1 MSAEL
6 FAFVRTPPSSQTR
19 YLSGSTSH
27 KDHDTLPL
35 ISALNLILGQHA
47 TRTGG
52 FRVGKESSKD
62 KSKNRYS
69 NKYFF
74 PTSNLVPAL
83 RLRELPGLYVKQG
96 FFVSVRPAFKQLMVN
111 V

>member
-1 MSAEL
+1 M
-6 FAFVRTPPSSQTR
+6 PPSSSSR
-19 YLSGSTSH
+19 YLSGSTTH

-35 ISALNLILGQHA
+35 ISALNLVLGQYA

-52 FRVGKESSKD
+52 FRVGRESNKD
-62 KSKNRYS
+62 KSKIRYS

-74 PTSNLVPAL
+74 PTSDLVPAL
-83 RLRELPGLYVKQG
+83 RLRELPGLYMKQG
-96 FFVSVRPAFKQLMVN
+96 FFLSVRPAFKELMVN